1 MSDAEESLKDLLTTK
16 IAPVLGVFTSEFLA
30 LGPLS
35 AVLECRKSKSL
46 GALNPLIF
54 PLLFGN
60 SVGWVIYS
68 SATLNPYVFA
78 GNAGGVVLS
87 LFYLLSAYSLTT
99 CATTKSRLE
108 IISLFLL
115 ALWCGVG
122 FAAATMENKALGVN
136 IIGFLGNAV
145 VFLLFASPLLTFSKV
160 ISTKDSSS
168 INRPFACCQVLNC
181 VTWFAYGLAISDVYI
196 ALPNFVGLVLGL
208 AQIALILIYRAAPAE
223 EQLLSAGPDPSSL
236 YTKFER
242 PSV

>member
-1 MSDAEESLKDLLTTK
+1 MSADQPFQDMFTTK
-16 IAPVLGVFTSEFLA
+16 IAPVLGVFMSEFLA

-35 AVLECRKSKSL
+35 AVLACRKSKSL
-46 GALNPLIF
+46 GELNPLIF

-60 SVGWVIYS
+60 SIGWVIYS

-99 CATTKSRLE
+99 CAATKSRLE
-108 IISLFLL
+108 IITLFLL
-115 ALWCGVG
+115 GLWCGVG
-122 FAAATMENKALGVN
+122 FSAAIMDDKALGVN
-136 IIGFLGNAV
+136 IIGFLANTV

-168 INRPFACCQVLNC
+168 INRPFAICQVLNC

-196 ALPNFVGLVLGL
+196 ALPNFVGLLLGL
-208 AQIALILIYRAAPAE
+208 AQVVLILMYRAAPPA
-223 EQLLSAGPDPSSL
+223 EQLLSAAQDPSSL
-236 YTKFER
+236 YSKFER
-242 PSV
+242 PSA